1 MNMMKK
7 FLSAALAA
15 SMALSLAA
23 CGGSSTT
30 AGDAGG
36 SSPDALEVHIWDG
49 TQLEGLQEIADGWTQ
64 QTGIDVNI
72 QAMNWDEYW
81 TLLEAGASG
90 GQMPDV
96 FWMHSNSAEMYMSN
110 DMLLDLSSYIES
122 SDEIDLA
129 NYYEDIVDLY
139 SWDGKQYAL
148 PKDHDTI
155 ALLYNKAIFDTYGVA
170 YPDETWTWEDFYEA
184 GKTITEQ
191 SGGEV
196 YGYAADVGNNQD
208 GWWNIVYDFGGYII
222 NDDKTQSG
230 MDDPKTL
237 EAMQFLGKLIDDT
250 MPAQSV
256 ISETGTG
263 TLFTSGVVAMN
274 TQGSW
279 NINTFYTADDSDDYA
294 WALLP
299 YWDANGNG
307 QADEGERCSIY
318 NGVGWAAADTDYP
331 EEAWSLIEWFCNY
344 DNQVKQADLGV
355 TMAGYKGASD
365 SYANAFEGMNIDAF
379 LQMEDDGT
387 LVPRPCSK
395 YTTQWETRMSE
406 LLVDAW
412 NDTSKMEDV
421 CRQIAEDMNATLAT
435 E

>member
-30 AGDAGG
+30 AGDAGS

-379 LQMEDDGT
+379 LQMEDEGT
-387 LVPRPCSK
+387 PVPRPCSK

>member
-1 MNMMKK
+1 MKK
-7 FLSAALAA
+7 MKKLVAAALAA
-15 SMALSLAA
+15 CMAFSLAA
-23 CGGSSTT
+23 CGG
-30 AGDAGG
+30 G
-36 SSPDALEVHIWDG
+36 SSAAGNTGTPDALEIRIWDG
-49 TQLEGLQEIADGWTQ
+49 TQLEGLQEIADGWTE
-64 QTGIDVNI
+64 QTGIGVNI

-96 FWMHSNSAEMYMSN
+96 FWMHSNAAELYMSN
-110 DMLLDLSSYIES
+110 DMLLDLSGYIEA

-139 SWDGKQYAL
+139 SWDGRQYAL

-155 ALLYNKAIFDTYGVA
+155 ALLYNKAIFDEYGVA
-170 YPDETWTWEDFYEA
+170 YPDETWTWEDFYDA
-184 GKTITEQ
+184 GRTITEQ
-191 SGGEV
+191 SGGKV

-208 GWWNIVYDFGGYII
+208 GWWNMVYDCGGYII
-222 NDDKTQSG
+222 SDDKTQSG

-237 EAMQFLGKLIDDT
+237 EAMELLAKIIDDT

-256 ISETGTG
+256 ISETGSG

-279 NINTFYTADDSDDYA
+279 NINTFYTSDDSADYA

-299 YWDANGNG
+299 YQDVNGNG

-318 NGVGWAAADTDYP
+318 NGVGWAAAAGTDYP
-331 EEAWSLIEWFCNY
+331 EQAWSLIEWFCNY

-365 SYANAFEGMNIDAF
+365 GYADAFEGMDIDAF
-379 LQMEDDGT
+379 LQMESEGT

-421 CRQIAEDMNATLAT
+421 CRQVAQTMNATLAT